1 MNQHLK
7 IRKIVDLSILL
18 AIGVILN
25 IIENYI
31 GLMPLLPGVK
41 LGIANTVG
49 LLTLALYGPIEFVLV
64 GLLRV
69 VLAGTFSGFGMNFLL
84 SLTGFLLSSVVVLLL
99 YFTNKF
105 SIYALSFTSA
115 VFHGVGQVILITI
128 IYQNAMMLYYVYIMI
143 FSGLV
148 TGFVIGALSKMILL
162 KIRRP
167 LEVDS
172 DE

>member
-49 LLTLALYGPIEFVLV
+49 LYFSPIW
-64 GLLRV
+64 
-69 VLAGTFSGFGMNFLL
+69 
-84 SLTGFLLSSVVVLLL
+84 
-99 YFTNKF
+99 TN
-105 SIYALSFTSA
+105 
-115 VFHGVGQVILITI
+115 
-128 IYQNAMMLYYVYIMI
+128 
-143 FSGLV
+143 
-148 TGFVIGALSKMILL
+148 
-162 KIRRP
+162 
-167 LEVDS
+167 
-172 DE
+172 